1 MLLAI
6 DVGNT
11 TLNIGVF
18 EEEKL
23 LFVATI
29 SKEQGKTAVSQAI
42 DLRNIFELYKVD
54 YTSID
59 GAVISSVVPEYSNV
73 LVKAIEICCNISPM
87 QVGPGIKT
95 GLNIKIDNPA
105 QVGADL
111 VACAVGAVEKYPLP
125 CVIYDLGTATT
136 ISVISNDGLFLGGVI
151 YPGMRISLRALE
163 EKTALLPH
171 IAMEIPKNII
181 GSNTIDAM
189 QSGIIYGTV
198 AVLDGFA
205 DKIERQLG
213 MPCTHVATGGL
224 SGTIYKLCAKEFIYN
239 PHLIFEGLRI
249 IYNKNLSLN

>member
-11 TLNIGVF
+11 TLNLGVY
-18 EEEKL
+18 ENDSL
-23 LFVATI
+23 IFVATI

-42 DLRNIFELYKVD
+42 ELRSVFELYKVD
-54 YTSID
+54 YNKID
-59 GAVISSVVPEYSNV
+59 GAIISSVVPEYSNV
-73 LVKAIEICCNISPM
+73 LVKAIEIAFNVTPM

-136 ISVISNDGLFLGGVI
+136 ISVVSKEGIFLGGVI
-151 YPGMRISLRALE
+151 YPGMKISLQALE

-171 IAMEIPKNII
+171 IALEIPQNLI

-189 QSGIIYGTV
+189 QSGLIYGTV

-205 DKIERQLG
+205 DKIEKQLG
-213 MPCTHVATGGL
+213 TVCSHIATGGL
-224 SGTIYKLCAKEFIYN
+224 SATIYKLCQKEFIHN
-239 PHLIFEGLRI
+239 PYLVFEGLRI
-249 IYNKNLSLN
+249 IYEKNK